1 MRRHINNCHGTSPRV
16 QCPYCN
22 KTRSRQDD
30 LIRHHI
36 VNHHPQKVAEVQ
48 RNPGLIKTVTEEEPK
63 KKKTRDQEHNK
74 KEEVTRQ
81 ENTSAA
87 TSLIGRPISPITDD
101 GKNSRA
107 TPDLFRRLDAMIAD
121 TGADNTETP
130 PKKKPKLSEVQ
141 QAVASITCNADTPS
155 IEISATDPYIPSCT
169 NASTQTDQVETDEV
183 DTQTEV
189 NMKVSMET
197 QAAAQMVD
205 RAVDASVA
213 IMKSM
218 SCQADCPIPSGRKGR
233 KDAGFRENHCRHG
246 VRKPVHVH
254 IKKEVIS
261 PSGEV
266 TKTEEIQVNCA
277 RCPPPAVVVLA
288 KVPREALPHSSKR
301 GDSTSGSSSSSSS
314 SDSE

>member
-1 MRRHINNCHGTSPRV
+1 MRRHINNCHGTSQRV

-30 LIRHHI
+30 LIHHHI
-36 VNHHPQKVAEVQ
+36 VNHHPEKVAEVQ
-48 RNPGLIKTVTEEEPK
+48 RNPGLINTVPEEEPR
-63 KKKTRDQEHNK
+63 KKTTKDKEQNK

-81 ENTSAA
+81 ENTS
-87 TSLIGRPISPITDD
+87 LIGRPISPIMDD

-107 TPDLFRRLDAMIAD
+107 TPDLFRRLYAMIAD
-121 TGADNTETP
+121 IGAENTETP

-141 QAVASITCNADTPS
+141 QAVASITCNGDTPS
-155 IEISATDPYIPSCT
+155 SGISAKDPYIPSCT
-169 NASTQTDQVETDEV
+169 NASTQTDQVEADEV
-183 DTQTEV
+183 ETQTEV
-189 NMKVSMET
+189 NLKVSVET
-197 QAAAQMVD
+197 QASAQMVD
-205 RAVDASVA
+205 RAVDTAVA

-218 SCQADCPIPSGRKGR
+218 SSQADCPIPSGRKGQR
-233 KDAGFRENHCRHG
+233 EAGFRENHCRHG

-277 RCPPPAVVVLA
+277 RCPLPAVVVLA
-288 KVPREALPHSSKR
+288 KVPREALPHSSK
-301 GDSTSGSSSSSSS
+301 
-314 SDSE
+314 